1 MTNRADYSKHSAC
14 LAAIF
19 IIGDA
24 VITLPDLYYG
34 GAILP
39 GFFIAA
45 AFSVAVYFLSLLL
58 CRGLSQGGI
67 FKKILLV
74 LFLLSAAVYAFWNGA
89 HCVLDFL
96 SFADKILLPG
106 GEHFAVA
113 FIFLFTAAV
122 LSVKKNDVILKL
134 SLIIAPFFILA
145 VIIFFLLTAKNFE
158 FENIALHSMPTFTE
172 LKNGTAPFL
181 FGTALPAVLML
192 HAVTVCF
199 TVPKERQDGL
209 ITAYFKGWFVAPFVC
224 IGRFFGAIG
233 SAFGRGKASKN
244 GTAVR
249 VGLIM
254 GIPLAALCA
263 ALLINADA
271 AMQLSIGRF
280 FEGLRIG
287 AVIWRAI
294 AALAA
299 AVLFFSFIYY
309 MAYEPKTLPET
320 PYQRII
326 PAVAAKIAVG
336 MLLTLYVVYAI
347 FQFAYLTG
355 LKGLPEGLTYSQYA
369 VQGFSELCA
378 VSIIN
383 IGVYALFSTAAE
395 EDTALRR
402 FLAGLMLSAFVLLMC
417 AAFRLYMYIDAYGLT
432 LRRIL
437 SAWFMVCILAAVII
451 CIVRLYDK
459 KLRAVQA
466 MAITAAVLYA
476 ALNLINIDAMIAQS
490 VLKKSD
496 ARGYMTEL
504 DARYLAHELSS
515 DADGVIAKSERW
527 REQVYK
533 MVE

>member
-45 AFSVAVYFLSLLL
+45 AFSVAVYFLSQLL

-181 FGTALPAVLML
+181 FGTALPAVLIPPYFML
-192 HAVTVCF
+192 TNAKPREGAGLWGLLAGLVITV
-199 TVPKERQDGL
+199 L
-209 ITAYFKGWFVAPFVC
+209 ILCDSVLLFGGRMAAQLPF
-224 IGRFFGAIG
+224 
-233 SAFGRGKASKN
+233 
-244 GTAVR
+244 
-249 VGLIM
+249 
-254 GIPLAALCA
+254 P
-263 ALLINADA
+263 
-271 AMQLSIGRF
+271 
-280 FEGLRIG
+280 
-287 AVIWRAI
+287 
-294 AALAA
+294 LAA
-299 AVLFFSFIYY
+299 AVSTVTVGPLFTRMDGIVYCLFFISALIKTAFCARLCY
-309 MAYEPKTLPET
+309 MAIK
-320 PYQRII
+320 RIKFI
-326 PAVAAKIAVG
+326 S
-336 MLLTLYVVYAI
+336 
-347 FQFAYLTG
+347 FQ
-355 LKGLPEGLTYSQYA
+355 
-369 VQGFSELCA
+369 
-378 VSIIN
+378 
-383 IGVYALFSTAAE
+383 
-395 EDTALRR
+395 
-402 FLAGLMLSAFVLLMC
+402 
-417 AAFRLYMYIDAYGLT
+417 
-432 LRRIL
+432 
-437 SAWFMVCILAAVII
+437 
-451 CIVRLYDK
+451 
-459 KLRAVQA
+459 
-466 MAITAAVLYA
+466 
-476 ALNLINIDAMIAQS
+476 
-490 VLKKSD
+490 
-496 ARGYMTEL
+496 
-504 DARYLAHELSS
+504 
-515 DADGVIAKSERW
+515 
-527 REQVYK
+527 
-533 MVE
+533 